1 MAHLRFVFF
10 SMIGF
15 LAMTFLSA
23 PSWGQGR
30 KRKEAWW
37 QQLEDATLDSLMEV
51 ALRQNGAVHS
61 AWDRVEQARRQL
73 WAQRGAY
80 APVIGLGG
88 GWTRQQTPGNGG
100 GTLGMAAHSESE
112 PSVGSRT
119 SAADAPLQRSRLSGT
134 WKAQAQLNW
143 EVDVFGRIRRLVSV
157 QQANLQARRADYR
170 EAQVTLCAAVATT
183 YLQLREQQQELQVLR
198 RNACS
203 QQAVVEMT
211 EVRFRTG
218 LVSKLDVAQAR
229 SVYFST
235 QAALPA
241 MEASVLRSQ
250 HALAVLLGVYP
261 DQVASVLNPVQPLPV
276 FVAPVEVE
284 VPMERLLLRPDV
296 QAAQRQVEVQRA
308 QLGVARSAWWP
319 RLSLQAA
326 WGGQSS
332 AWKDLGRRCYRTWSL
347 VPTLQWTLTDGG
359 QRWNRIQAQ
368 RWQWEEVQHQYQTVV
383 LTAMQEVKDAQDTY
397 RNALRQQQACQS
409 LEAQGKEV
417 LTLSLDL
424 YKQGLTPFQNVLD
437 ALRSLLAYEQERV
450 RAQGWALQCLVE
462 CYKALGEGPM
472 ETDQP
477 Q

>member
-1 MAHLRFVFF
+1 
-10 SMIGF
+10 
-15 LAMTFLSA
+15 MTFLSA
-23 PSWGQGR
+23 PSWGQG
-30 KRKEAWW
+30 KKPKEAWW

-51 ALRQNGAVHS
+51 ALRQNGSVHS

-100 GTLGMAAHSESE
+100 GAAGMAAHSESG

-119 SAADAPLQRSRLSGT
+119 SAADAPLQPSRLSGT
-134 WKAQAQLNW
+134 WEAQAQLNW

-170 EAQVTLCAAVATT
+170 AAQVALCAAVATT

-198 RNACS
+198 RNARS

-235 QAALPA
+235 KAALPA

-250 HALAVLLGVYP
+250 YALAVLLGVYP

-319 RLSLQAA
+319 RLLLQAA

-332 AWKDLGRRCYRTWSL
+332 TWKDLGRRCYRTWSL
-347 VPTLQWTLTDGG
+347 TSTLQWTLTDGG

-383 LTAMQEVKDAQDTY
+383 LTALQEVKDAQDTY

-409 LEAQGKEV
+409 LEAEGKEV

-462 CYKALGEGPM
+462 WYKALGEGPM

>member
-30 KRKEAWW
+30 KWKEAWW

-134 WKAQAQLNW
+134 WEAQAQLNW

-326 WGGQSS
+326 WGG
-332 AWKDLGRRCYRTWSL
+332 
-347 VPTLQWTLTDGG
+347 
-359 QRWNRIQAQ
+359 
-368 RWQWEEVQHQYQTVV
+368 TVIG
-383 LTAMQEVKDAQDTY
+383 
-397 RNALRQQQACQS
+397 
-409 LEAQGKEV
+409 LERFG
-417 LTLSLDL
+417 
-424 YKQGLTPFQNVLD
+424 P
-437 ALRSLLAYEQERV
+437 SLLPDVEPCSNLTMDLDRWRTALEPHPSAALAVGRSAASVPDCRVDCDAGSEGCPGYLPERFTSAAGLPIA
-450 RAQGWALQCLVE
+450 RSAGKRGADLV
-462 CYKALGEGPM
+462 ARLV
-472 ETDQP
+472 
-477 Q
+477 

>member
-1 MAHLRFVFF
+1 
-10 SMIGF
+10 
-15 LAMTFLSA
+15 MTFLSA
-23 PSWGQGR
+23 PSWGQG
-30 KRKEAWW
+30 KKPKEAWW

-51 ALRQNGAVHS
+51 ALRQNGSVHS

-100 GTLGMAAHSESE
+100 GAAGMAAHSESG

-119 SAADAPLQRSRLSGT
+119 SAADAPLQPSRLSGT
-134 WKAQAQLNW
+134 WEAQAQLNW

-170 EAQVTLCAAVATT
+170 AAQVALCAAVATT

-198 RNACS
+198 RNARS

-235 QAALPA
+235 KAALPA

-250 HALAVLLGVYP
+250 YALAVLLGVYP

-319 RLSLQAA
+319 RLLLQAA

-332 AWKDLGRRCYRTWSL
+332 TWKDWGRRCYRTWSL
-347 VPTLQWTLTDGG
+347 TSTLQWTLTDGG

-383 LTAMQEVKDAQDTY
+383 LTALQEVKDAQDTY

-409 LEAQGKEV
+409 LEAEGKEV

-462 CYKALGEGPM
+462 WYKALGEGPM

>member
-1 MAHLRFVFF
+1 
-10 SMIGF
+10 
-15 LAMTFLSA
+15 MTFLSA
-23 PSWGQGR
+23 PSWGQG
-30 KRKEAWW
+30 KKPKEAWW

-51 ALRQNGAVHS
+51 ALRQNGSVHS

-100 GTLGMAAHSESE
+100 GAAGMAAHSESG

-119 SAADAPLQRSRLSGT
+119 SAADAPLQPSRLSGT
-134 WKAQAQLNW
+134 WEAQAQLNW

-170 EAQVTLCAAVATT
+170 AAQVALCAAVATT

-198 RNACS
+198 RNARS

-235 QAALPA
+235 KAALPA

-319 RLSLQAA
+319 RLLLQAA

-332 AWKDLGRRCYRTWSL
+332 TWKDLGRRCYRTWSL
-347 VPTLQWTLTDGG
+347 TSTLQWTLTDGG

-383 LTAMQEVKDAQDTY
+383 LTALQEVKDAQDTY

-409 LEAQGKEV
+409 LEAEGKEV

-462 CYKALGEGPM
+462 WYKALGEGPM